1 MQFYAATSTKED
13 INDAISEIYDNVVNL
28 IDGNKVNLAFV
39 FSSPHYQENYESL
52 LNKFQKDFTPDVLLG
67 CMGESIIGNKDEIE
81 KKHALTLW
89 MASLPDVT
97 ITPFNLQNG
106 RSKQGE
112 ILAKNFENLPSSE
125 NNPVFIVLA
134 EPFSTDAKALL
145 SYLNKE
151 YPKAP
156 VIGGMA
162 SGAFTQGGNTLFYNK
177 DIINEGVVG
186 IALTGAINVQTVVS
200 QGCRPIGESFFI
212 TKAEQNVIQALGGKT
227 ALQCYQEI
235 YKNLNHE
242 DKLLAQMGVH
252 IGLVVNEYKEKFE
265 RGDFLIR
272 NLVGVDESSGAVA
285 ITDFVRVGQT
295 AQFMIRDAKSAHE
308 DLEQLLTNKRVH
320 TKQND
325 AQGALIFSCNG
336 RGLNLFPEPS
346 HDVNCVKKIMGDIPT
361 SGFFAQGEIG
371 PIGGVNFLHG
381 FTASIALFCKP
392 EWSR

>member
-13 INDAISEIYDNVVNL
+13 INDAISEIYDNVVNM
-28 IDGNKVNLAFV
+28 IDGNKINLAFV
-39 FSSPHYQENYESL
+39 FSSPHYQENYGSL
-52 LNKFQKDFTPDVLLG
+52 LNRFQNDFTPDILLG
-67 CMGESIIGNKDEIE
+67 CMGESIIGNKNEIE

-97 ITPFNLQNG
+97 ITPFYLQYG
-106 RSKQGE
+106 RSKKGE
-112 ILAKNFENLPSSE
+112 LLAKNFENLPPSE

-145 SYLNKE
+145 AYLNKE

-162 SGAFTQGGNTLFYNK
+162 SGAFSQGGNRLFYNEE
-177 DIINEGVVG
+177 IINEGVVG
-186 IALTGAINVQTVVS
+186 IALTGAVNIQTVVS
-200 QGCRPIGESFFI
+200 QGCRSIGESFVI

-235 YKNLNHE
+235 YKGLNYE
-242 DKLLAQMGVH
+242 DKFLAQMGVH
-252 IGLVVNEYKEKFE
+252 IGLVINEYKEKFDS
-265 RGDFLIR
+265 RDFLIR
-272 NLVGVDESSGAVA
+272 NLIGVDEGSGAIA

-308 DLEQLLTNKRVH
+308 DLEQLLMKKREH
-320 TKQND
+320 INQDD
-325 AQGALIFSCNG
+325 AQAALIFSCNG
-336 RGLNLFPEPS
+336 RGINLFPEPS
-346 HDVNCVKKIMGDIPT
+346 HDVNCVKNIIGDIPT
-361 SGFFAQGEIG
+361 GGFFAQGEIG

-381 FTASIALFCKP
+381 FTASIAIFCKP
-392 EWSR
+392 D